1 MGEVFSGY
9 CNFCKKKFTNR
20 GTYDMHLTSKKHLER
35 EQLARDRAEDE
46 TLTGTTSTITKRPIE
61 AAESKTEEKKQE
73 GEKETPDSE
82 KTEEEFIAEKV
93 RNAYKFEENQ
103 CIVCMQRNNSSR
115 KTWSIWQRSM
125 VFTFLIWSMLPICK
139 P

>member
-1 MGEVFSGY
+1 M
-9 CNFCKKKFTNR
+9 
-20 GTYDMHLTSKKHLER
+20 
-35 EQLARDRAEDE
+35 ARDRAEDE

-61 AAESKTEEKKQE
+61 DAESKTEEKKQE

-103 CIVCMQRNNSSR
+103 CIVCMQRNNSFEEYV
-115 KTWSIWQRSM
+115 ILPL
-125 VFTFLIWSMLPICK
+125 LISHHAYSDLVVVIT
-139 P
+139 